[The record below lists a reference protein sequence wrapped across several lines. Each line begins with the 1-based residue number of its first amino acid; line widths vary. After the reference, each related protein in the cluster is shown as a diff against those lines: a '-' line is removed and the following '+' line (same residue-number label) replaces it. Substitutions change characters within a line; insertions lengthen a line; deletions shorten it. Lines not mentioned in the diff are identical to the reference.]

1 MNDRKKPKAFCQTG
15 MKSWRAPG
23 VGRAKAASGLLN
35 LRTALTE
42 AVTPVIPGRRCCF
55 LSWPGRRGAAPG
67 KRRKKKTARGRCWT
81 QRTGKPLAR
90 LLLFSGYTLLELKF
104 KLLAL
109 LLPAYEDEEDHA

>member
-1 MNDRKKPKAFCQTG
+1 MLFFIVSDG
-15 MKSWRAPG
+15 
-23 VGRAKAASGLLN
+23 
-35 LRTALTE
+35 
-42 AVTPVIPGRRCCF
+42 
-55 LSWPGRRGAAPG
+55 GAA
-67 KRRKKKTARGRCWT
+67 RKVAEKEKTARGRCWT